1 MKLDNADQDQE
12 LEASV
17 RTLSALLKQG
27 DTQCGA
33 PDGQA
38 LEPQLAASLSEE
50 LAVALAQA
58 QARILD
64 DYADDDDDEDGSG
77 QEVSSGEFIG
87 PTTSG
92 IRDEDSAPPRV
103 VREAPLEVCLQD
115 ALGGDDALD
124 FAIPLRKRKTDDV
137 AGAVTGKRKR

>member
-1 MKLDNADQDQE
+1 MKLDVTDQDQE

-27 DTQCGA
+27 EPLPA
-33 PDGQA
+33 PSDSQP
-38 LEPQLAASLSEE
+38 LEHQLAASLSEE

-64 DYADDDDDEDGSG
+64 DYDDNGDEGSG

-87 PTTSG
+87 PNTSG
-92 IRDEDSAPPRV
+92 IRDEDGARSRV
-103 VREAPLEVCLQD
+103 ERDAPLEIRLQE

-137 AGAVTGKRKR
+137 MGAVTGKRKR